1 MRGLIGKK
9 VGMTSVF
16 DEIGRSIPVTV
27 IEVPASVITQIKTVE
42 TDGYN
47 AVQLANFDR
56 KNKNVSKSVR
66 GHLAK
71 ADTEQGKAVVK
82 EFRDFIPEGF
92 VEGDELK
99 IEDVFSVGDIVDI
112 AGLTKGRGF
121 AGVIKRHNF
130 GGVGDETHGQHNRL
144 RAPGSIG
151 NASDPSRV
159 FKGMRMAGQ
168 FGNTRVKI
176 KNLSIAKILPDSDVI
191 LVTGSVPGPKG
202 SYVEILNKT
211 VELFES

>member
-1 MRGLIGKK
+1 M
-9 VGMTSVF
+9 
-16 DEIGRSIPVTV
+16 
-27 IEVPASVITQIKTVE
+27 
-42 TDGYN
+42 
-47 AVQLANFDR
+47 
-56 KNKNVSKSVR
+56 SKSVL

-99 IEDVFSVGDIVDI
+99 IDDIFSVGDIVDI

-130 GGVGDETHGQHNRL
+130 SGVGDETHGQHNRL
-144 RAPGSIG
+144 RAPGAIG

>member
-9 VGMTSVF
+9 IGMTSVF

-27 IEVPASVITQIKTVE
+27 VEVPTAVITQIKTEE

-47 AVQLANFDR
+47 AVQVSSFDR
-56 KNKNVSKSVR
+56 KEKNVSKAVK

-71 ADTEQGKAVVK
+71 AGSSAKAVTK
-82 EFRDFIPEGF
+82 EFRDYLPEGL

-99 IEDVFSVGDIVDI
+99 IEDVFSVGDLVDV
-112 AGLTKGRGF
+112 AGISKGRGF
-121 AGVIKRHNF
+121 GGVIKRHNF
-130 GGVGDETHGQHNRL
+130 SGVGDATHGQHNRL

-151 NASDPSRV
+151 GASDPARV
-159 FKGMRMAGQ
+159 FKGMKMAGQ
-168 FGNTRVKI
+168 HGNTRVKI
-176 KNLSIAKILPDSDVI
+176 KNLSIAKILPESSLV
-191 LVTGSVPGPKG
+191 LVTGGIPGPNG

-211 VELFES
+211 SEA

>member
-27 IEVPASVITQIKTVE
+27 VEVPASVITQIKTVE
-42 TDGYN
+42 KDGYN

-56 KNKNVSKSVR
+56 KDKNVSKSVR
-66 GHLAK
+66 GHFAK
-71 ADTEQGKAVVK
+71 VDAEQSKSVIK
-82 EFRDFIPEGF
+82 EFRDFIPEGL

-99 IEDVFSVGDIVDI
+99 IEDVFSVGDIVDV
-112 AGLTKGRGF
+112 AGITKGRGF
-121 AGVIKRHNF
+121 SGVIKRHNF

-151 NASDPSRV
+151 NASDPSKV

-168 FGNTRVKI
+168 YGNNRVKV
-176 KNLSIAKILPDSDVI
+176 KNLSIAKILPESDVVLI
-191 LVTGSVPGPKG
+191 TGSIPGPKG

>member
-9 VGMTSVF
+9 IGMTSVY
-16 DEIGRSIPVTV
+16 DEIGRSIPVTG

-42 TDGYN
+42 KDGYN

-66 GHLAK
+66 GHFAK
-71 ADTEQGKAVVK
+71 VDVEQSKAVVK

-92 VEGDELK
+92 VEGDELT
-99 IEDVFSVGDIVDI
+99 IEDVFSVGDIVDV
-112 AGLTKGRGF
+112 AGITKGRGF
-121 AGVIKRHNF
+121 SGVIKRHNF

-144 RAPGSIG
+144 RAPGAIG

-168 FGNTRVKI
+168 YGNTRVKV
-176 KNLSIAKILPDSDVI
+176 KNLSIAKILADSNVV